1 VLERLAHFYAF
12 VARMTR
18 RSSAEAALYAGVDK
32 IGCSIRCQGARVSH
46 GSNAQGGRRSG
57 RLGAG

>member
-12 VARMTR
+12 VARKTR
-18 RSSAEAALYAGVDK
+18 RSSAEAALYAEVDK
-32 IGCSIRCQGARVSH
+32 PGCSIRCQGARVSH